1 MRRGWRL
8 QQEKDRS
15 AGWPWRLKEASGG
28 REETYCS
35 LQSEHLRGSP
45 QVTRPGTLRPR
56 GEADYTGQENPAWWT
71 VPGQIRNALLEKR
84 GQATGVCRA
93 GGLEA
98 ECGAR
103 ASRAGVERAEGLRGA
118 L

>member
-1 MRRGWRL
+1 M
-8 QQEKDRS
+8 QEEKDGS

-45 QVTRPGTLRPR
+45 RVTRPGTLRPR

-84 GQATGVCRA
+84 GQATRSVQGRGPGSWVWGQGQQ
-93 GGLEA
+93 GG
-98 ECGAR
+98 CGAGR
-103 ASRAGVERAEGLRGA
+103 RPAWSAMS
-118 L
+118 